1 VKSFSEFVTEA
12 KDPNSK
18 TLHAFDI
25 DETLFAHDHSKLKV
39 HVKDKRT
46 GKRVMSLT
54 NQQYNSHKLDPNH
67 EYDYHDFRSSDVF
80 QKSAHPIRKMIA
92 KMKAIHKNNKNV
104 EMVTARSDMDDKH
117 KFAHHM
123 KKYGIDIGQIH
134 VRRSGNLDPRGHPA
148 VNKAKMISQL
158 IKTNGYKQV
167 HLYDDSPD
175 NLNHLLAL
183 KSKHPDVTFH
193 AHHVQH
199 DPKTQDVKITS
210 RTA

>member
-1 VKSFSEFVTEA
+1 MKSFSEFVAEA
-12 KDPNSK
+12 KDPTSK

-39 HVKDKRT
+39 HVKDKKT
-46 GKRVMSLT
+46 GKRVMSLS
-54 NQQYNSHKLDPNH
+54 NQQYNSHKLHPNH
-67 EYDYHDFRSSDVF
+67 EYDYQDFKSSDVF

-104 EMVTARSDMDDKH
+104 EMVTARSDMDDKD

-134 VRRSGNLDPRGHPA
+134 VRRSGNIDPRGHPA
-148 VNKAKMISQL
+148 VNKAKMISHL

-167 HLYDDSPD
+167 HLYDDSLD

-183 KSKHPDVTFH
+183 KAKHPDVTFH

-199 DPKTQDVKITS
+199 DPVTNNVKITS